1 MYYKRHIKNA
11 INSNLKDYPAVLI
24 TGARQVGKSTI
35 FENEYN
41 YKTITLDNIN
51 TLEGIKNDAVGVLSS
66 YDKPLVIDE
75 VQKEQTIFNALKYL
89 IDKNKIAGEYLLTG
103 SQKFELM
110 KNVSESL
117 SGRIGIL
124 QLLGLSNRELN
135 NEKFYEPFLPTK
147 DYLLNRKSKN
157 TFNQKKLWSNIQR
170 GSFPKLYDDINF
182 DFERFY
188 SNYIDTY
195 VERDVRNILNVSNL
209 YTFIQFMTALA
220 SRTGQILNMNDIAKD
235 IGINVGT
242 VKKWISVLET
252 SNLIYLLQPFSL
264 NINKRIIKSPKIYWL
279 DTGLVCYLCKWLSP
293 DTLKIGAM
301 AGQIF
306 ETFVISEILKSY
318 YNAGK
323 KPNMFYFRN
332 TDGQEID
339 LIFYENG
346 KIYPIEIKSTNKV
359 DKKVI
364 RGFKVLSTY
373 FPNLEL
379 SSGGVISMEEELI
392 PLGNDKYI
400 IPIDY
405 I

>member
-51 TLEGIKNDAVGVLSS
+51 TLEGIKNDAVGVISS

-220 SRTGQILNMNDIAKD
+220 SRAGQILNMNDIAKD

>member
-24 TGARQVGKSTI
+24 TGERQVGKSTI

-51 TLEGIKNDAVGVLSS
+51 TLEGIKNDAVGVISS

-89 IDKNKIAGEYLLTG
+89 IDKNKNTGEYLLTG